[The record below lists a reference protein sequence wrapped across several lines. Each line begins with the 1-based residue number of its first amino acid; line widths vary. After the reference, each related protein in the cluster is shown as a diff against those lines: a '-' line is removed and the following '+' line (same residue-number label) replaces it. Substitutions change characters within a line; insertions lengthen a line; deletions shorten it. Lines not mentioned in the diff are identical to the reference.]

1 MIKAVIIDD
10 EEMAREIIADYL
22 EEFED
27 IEVIAHCEDGFCGL
41 KAIQDKNPD
50 LVFLDVQMPKLTGFE
65 MLEVLDE
72 KPAIIFTTAYDQY
85 AIQAFEQNAVDYLLK
100 PFSPERFNT
109 AVEKA
114 VSRIHKGSERPEKEK
129 IREHFDEKE
138 DYINRVVVKLRKE
151 IRIIPVN
158 QINYLESQDDYVM
171 IYTEREKF
179 LKQKTMKYF
188 ESHLDPGEFVR
199 IHRSYIVRTD
209 CIGKIEPYEKSNFVV
224 ILKDGKSL
232 PVSKSGFTK
241 LKSVL
246 DL

>member
-22 EEFED
+22 EEFEE
-27 IEVIAHCEDGFCGL
+27 IEVVAQCEDGFSGL
-41 KAIQDKNPD
+41 KTIQDKNPD

-65 MLEVLDE
+65 MLEILDE

-100 PFSPERFNT
+100 PFPRDRFNA

-114 VSRIHKGSERPEKEK
+114 ISRIRKGPDRPEKQK
-129 IREHFDEKE
+129 VREHLDKGEQ
-138 DYINRVVVKLRKE
+138 YINRVVVKLRKE
-151 IRIIPVN
+151 IRIIAVN
-158 QINYLESQDDYVM
+158 QINYLEAQDDYVM
-171 IYTEREKF
+171 IYTGKEKF

-188 ESHLDPGEFVR
+188 ENHLDPREFIR
-199 IHRSYIVRTD
+199 IHRSYITRTD
-209 CIGKIEPYEKSNFVV
+209 RIGKIEPYEKGSFVV
-224 ILKDGKSL
+224 VLKDETSL
-232 PVSKSGFTK
+232 PVSKSGFAK

>member
-22 EEFED
+22 EEFEE
-27 IEVIAHCEDGFCGL
+27 IEVIAHCEDGFSGL
-41 KAIQDKNPD
+41 KVIQDKNPD

-85 AIQAFEQNAVDYLLK
+85 AIQAFEKNAVDYLLK
-100 PFSPERFNT
+100 PFSSERFSA

-114 VSRIHKGSERPEKEK
+114 ISLIRKGTKRPEKEK
-129 IREHFDEKE
+129 LREHLEEKE
-138 DYINRVVVKLRKE
+138 DYINRIVVKLRKE

-158 QINYLESQDDYVM
+158 QINYIEAQDDYVM
-171 IYTEREKF
+171 IFTEKEKF

-188 ESHLDPGEFVR
+188 ETHLDPHEFVR

-209 CIGKIEPYEKSNFVV
+209 RIGKIEPYEKSNFVV
-224 ILKDGKSL
+224 VLKDGTSL
-232 PVSKSGFTK
+232 PVSKSGFAK

>member
-1 MIKAVIIDD
+1 MIKAVLIDD
-10 EEMAREIIADYL
+10 EEMAREIISDYL
-22 EEFED
+22 EDFED
-27 IEVIAHCEDGFCGL
+27 IEVVAHCDDGFSGL

-100 PFSPERFNT
+100 PFSPERFNA
-109 AVEKA
+109 AVKKA
-114 VSRIHKGSERPEKEK
+114 ISRIREGTERPEKEK
-129 IREHFDEKE
+129 LREHLDEKE
-138 DYINRVVVKLRKE
+138 EYKNRVVVKYRKE

-158 QINYLESQDDYVM
+158 QINYIEAHDDYVM
-171 IYTEREKF
+171 IYTEKEKF

-199 IHRSYIVRTD
+199 LHRSYIVRVD
-209 CIGKIEPYEKSNFVV
+209 RIARIEPYEKSNFIVV
-224 ILKDGKSL
+224 LKDDKSL

-241 LKSVL
+241 LKSIL